1 MASLKSNRFKHAM
14 TFKTILIPTDGSDL
28 SDKATAAAIE
38 FAQASGARIVGMSVT
53 LPYLSSPLEFNR
65 SAEDEASFRKAALRR
80 AKAYLKRIAEQ
91 ARAASVECETHVVE
105 SDDPSAGIVAAARR
119 YHCDAIFMGSSWRKG
134 LARILCGSATRR
146 VLAQSDKPVI
156 VIR

>member
-1 MASLKSNRFKHAM
+1 MP
-14 TFKTILIPTDGSDL
+14 FKTILIPTDGSAL

-53 LPYLSSPLEFNR
+53 LPYLSSPLELDR
-65 SAEDEASFRKAALRR
+65 SAGDEETFKKQALRR
-80 AKAYLKRIAEQ
+80 ATAYLQRIAEQ
-91 ARAASVECETHVVE
+91 ARTAKVECETHVVE
-105 SDDPSAGIVAAARR
+105 STDPSAGIVAAARR
-119 YHCDAIFMGSSWRKG
+119 FHCDAIFMGSSWRKG